1 MKLSWQPI
9 DNDGES
15 DGKPVVLADT
25 VVMRGPGSKV
35 VTSSQFGHARASEIV
50 MYPRA
55 ESVETFDRQ
64 NQSTTFTAVV
74 FYEFAAVGECAR
86 FIARLANTLGG
97 RGNLTI
103 TYPDGGS
110 DTLPRAV
117 WQALPVQPKIGVSAA
132 VAYTF
137 TGGRMNG
144 D

>member
-9 DNDGES
+9 DNDGAN
-15 DGKPVVLADT
+15 DGTPVVLADT

-35 VTSSQFGHARASEIV
+35 VISSQFGHARASEAV

-55 ESVETFDRQ
+55 ESAEFFDRG

-74 FYEFAAVGECAR
+74 FYEFSTVGACAM

-97 RGNLTI
+97 RGTLTI

-117 WQALPVQPKIGVSAA
+117 WQAIPTQPKIGVSAA
-132 VAYTF
+132 VTYTF